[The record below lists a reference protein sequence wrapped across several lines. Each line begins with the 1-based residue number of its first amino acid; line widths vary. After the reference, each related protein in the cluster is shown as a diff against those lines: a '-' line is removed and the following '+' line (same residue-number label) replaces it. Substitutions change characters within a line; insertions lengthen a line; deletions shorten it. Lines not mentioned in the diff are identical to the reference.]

1 MSYVVKDYMD
11 KTFSIID
18 VDASIR
24 EAAQLIAESNQG
36 FLIVTEKGLPKGVI
50 ASKDIVSK
58 VVAPGLDTG
67 KVKVKEVMTAPLVT
81 IGPDEDLMKASEI
94 MHKNNLRRLAVEK
107 SEIIYGIITAS
118 DIAQRCGEYVQKTV
132 RDIMRWSFL
141 SG

>member
-1 MSYVVKDYMD
+1 MSYIVKDYMD

>member
-24 EAAQLIAESNQG
+24 EAAQLIAEGNQG

-50 ASKDIVSK
+50 ASIDIVSK

-81 IGPDEDLMKASEI
+81 IGPDDDLMKASEI
-94 MHKNNLRRLAVEK
+94 MHKNNLRLLAVEK
-107 SEIIYGIITAS
+107 SGIIYGIITAS
-118 DIAQRCGEYVQKTV
+118 DIAQRCGEYVQKSV

>member
-24 EAAQLIAESNQG
+24 EAAQLIAEGNQG

-50 ASKDIVSK
+50 ASIDIVSK

-81 IGPDEDLMKASEI
+81 IGPDDDLMKASEI
-94 MHKNNLRRLAVEK
+94 MHKNNLRRLVVEK
-107 SEIIYGIITAS
+107 SGIIYGIITAS

>member
-1 MSYVVKDYMD
+1 
-11 KTFSIID
+11 
-18 VDASIR
+18 
-24 EAAQLIAESNQG
+24 
-36 FLIVTEKGLPKGVI
+36 
-50 ASKDIVSK
+50 
-58 VVAPGLDTG
+58 
-67 KVKVKEVMTAPLVT
+67 
-81 IGPDEDLMKASEI
+81 

>member
-50 ASKDIVSK
+50 ACIEIV
-58 VVAPGLDTG
+58 
-67 KVKVKEVMTAPLVT
+67 
-81 IGPDEDLMKASEI
+81 
-94 MHKNNLRRLAVEK
+94 
-107 SEIIYGIITAS
+107 
-118 DIAQRCGEYVQKTV
+118 
-132 RDIMRWSFL
+132 
-141 SG
+141 

>member
-1 MSYVVKDYMD
+1 
-11 KTFSIID
+11 
-18 VDASIR
+18 
-24 EAAQLIAESNQG
+24 
-36 FLIVTEKGLPKGVI
+36 VI
-50 ASKDIVSK
+50 ASIDIVSK

-81 IGPDEDLMKASEI
+81 IGPDDDLMKASEI
-94 MHKNNLRRLAVEK
+94 MHKNNLRRLVVEK
-107 SEIIYGIITAS
+107 SGIIYGIITAS

>member
-24 EAAQLIAESNQG
+24 EAAQLIAEGNQG

-50 ASKDIVSK
+50 ASIDIVSK

-67 KVKVKEVMTAPLVT
+67 KVKVKEVMIAPLVT
-81 IGPDEDLMKASEI
+81 IGPDDDLMKASEI

-107 SEIIYGIITAS
+107 SGIIYGIITAS
-118 DIAQRCGEYVQKTV
+118 DIAQRCGEYVQKSV